1 MEWKEDILK
10 EIDSEAQ
17 EQIMQFARYIANVQK
32 VKEVAEK
39 VISES
44 ELEIKLI
51 YIDPYDLSVNI
62 YEGNNKLVHHLAK
75 TLKLR
80 FNKKFSDSFGEMT
93 YSATLNGVK
102 INIYEVKDIPKCRII
117 PKKVKRTI
125 TETRYQ
131 IICK

>member
-51 YIDPYDLSVNI
+51 SIDPYDLSVNI

>member
-17 EQIMQFARYIANVQK
+17 QQIMQFARYIANVQK

>member
-1 MEWKEDILK
+1 MEWKEEIFK
-10 EIDSEAQ
+10 QIDSEAQ
-17 EQIMQFARYIANVQK
+17 QQIMRFARYIANVQK

-51 YIDPYDLSVNI
+51 SIDPYDLSVNI

>member
-17 EQIMQFARYIANVQK
+17 EQIMRFARYIVNVQK